1 MSKPV
6 RRKQIHTNKGPIDLF
21 NFLIFKTLRES
32 IRKSVE
38 QAEVEISQIVI
49 DGETENETVT
59 ELVEVELV
67 VHSEDDEFLD
77 VNQTQTLFVE
87 QIEATELL
95 NKH

>member
-1 MSKPV
+1 M
-6 RRKQIHTNKGPIDLF
+6 
-21 NFLIFKTLRES
+21 
-32 IRKSVE
+32 
-38 QAEVEISQIVI
+38 I

>member
-1 MSKPV
+1 MSKPI
-6 RRKQIHTNKGPIDLF
+6 RRKQINTNNGPIDLF

-38 QAEVEISQIVI
+38 QAEVKVNQIVI
-49 DGETENETVT
+49 DGETENQTVP

-87 QIEATELL
+87 QTEATKLL